1 MIHVALLKFVYF
13 LGTVLLLNA
22 TRTSNVACHGS
33 HGFSRT
39 YPNDRPNVVAF
50 FDKYMYVKPEVQ
62 RTYFKPRSYGS
73 IKKIIL
79 VNLFQIYLRYELKRL
94 RNWSRITEWVNV
106 SSCYTYPIIVI
117 SMNIHLLRMHNLYN
131 ATTIIYLA

>member
-94 RNWSRITEWVNV
+94 RNWSRIAEWVNV
-106 SSCYTYPIIVI
+106 SYPIIVI
-117 SMNIHLLRMHNLYN
+117 SLNIQLLRMHNLYHH
-131 ATTIIYLA
+131 ATTIMYLA